1 MANPD
6 YKAPRPFGSAFTD
19 ELVARVVGL
28 ARKLHPLLRDEGGE
42 QGVHAFHDGAFA
54 VQFEGAV
61 PLDLADAVGVHQH
74 VGNTET
80 YHILSG
86 HALYNDNGKEVEIG
100 AGTTTFCPDGETH
113 GIKNTS
119 KTEDLVFM
127 ALIIRK

>member
-1 MANPD
+1 MAFIEPNPIQATE
-6 YKAPRPFGSAFTD
+6 KAGGKGTVTIVHLLTEK
-19 ELVARVVGL
+19 ELDGKCGMYAKVIIPPCCSL
-28 ARKLHPLLRDEGGE
+28 
-42 QGVHAFHDGAFA
+42 GVHEH
-54 VQFEGAV
+54 
-61 PLDLADAVGVHQH
+61 H
-74 VGNTET
+74 GNTET